1 MIILEIIVCLLKNLK
16 VNNRFINIKQHKI
29 LDKFQD
35 KRQQKSMINYNS
47 NMKNSKTLIL
57 LKQILL
63 GLTFYQRDMLW
74 NKF

>member
-16 VNNRFINIKQHKI
+16 VISRFINIKHHKI

-47 NMKNSKTLIL
+47 HMKNSKNLIL

-63 GLTFYQRDMLW
+63 GLTFYQRDML
-74 NKF
+74 